1 MRLMKRLLRVGRPA
15 GTIRLFC
22 LAALL
27 TATACTGQQEPEAV
41 REVPPAEAIEEAVRG
56 QFQASPFIAADDS
69 IVVNVREGV
78 ATLSGRTDNLLTKE
92 KAAEIARAARGVLS
106 VVNNVAVTETRPD
119 EAIAKDVNRVLAT
132 DPATEEWEITAEAR
146 NGLVTLIG
154 SADSWQEKR
163 LAGEIARGVRGVR
176 AVQNDILVESQPV
189 RPPQEVRSEIRQTM
203 RFDSRLR
210 ANQIDVEVRRDT
222 VILSGSVGSAR
233 ERELAMENAHV
244 SGVTTVEADN
254 LEVRP
259 EFASEVFVA
268 GPDSEL
274 EAADIEEAIRRAF
287 RYDPRVPADSVEV
300 AVTGGTA
307 VLTGEVEDTSA
318 KIAAGDDARN
328 TAGIS
333 DVRNDIAVAHAVVVE
348 ADVPTTDEAVK
359 ARVREAIGRGSLVD
373 DPAIEISVNDGVVRL
388 RGTAATPFEQQ
399 RIVEAAQSVKG
410 VVRVVDEITVA
421 GETGG

>member
-1 MRLMKRLLRVGRPA
+1 M
-15 GTIRLFC
+15 
-22 LAALL
+22 
-27 TATACTGQQEPEAV
+27 
-41 REVPPAEAIEEAVRG
+41 
-56 QFQASPFIAADDS
+56 
-69 IVVNVREGV
+69 
-78 ATLSGRTDNLLTKE
+78 
-92 KAAEIARAARGVLS
+92 
-106 VVNNVAVTETRPD
+106 
-119 EAIAKDVNRVLAT
+119 NRVLAT

-163 LAGEIARGVRGVR
+163 LAGEIARGVSGVR
-176 AVQNDILVESQPV
+176 AVQNDILVESRPV
-189 RPPQEVRSEIRQTM
+189 RPPAEVRSEIRQIM

-210 ANQIDVEVRRDT
+210 ANQIDVEVRSDT

-244 SGVTTVEADN
+244 SGITTIEADN

-268 GPDSEL
+268 GSDSDL

-287 RYDPRVPADSVEV
+287 RFDPRVPADSIEV

-307 VLTGEVEDTSA
+307 VLTGEVKDASA

-328 TAGIS
+328 TAGID
-333 DVRNDIAVAHAVVVE
+333 DVRNNISVAHAVVVE
-348 ADVPTTDEAVK
+348 ADVPTTDEAVET
-359 ARVREAIGRGSLVD
+359 RVREAIRRASLVD

-388 RGTAATPFEQQ
+388 SGTAATPFEQQ
-399 RIVEAAQSVKG
+399 RVVEAAQSVKG
-410 VVRVVDEITVA
+410 VVRVVDEIKVA